1 MHMDYTDGAHVK
13 KKVAKVGFD
22 SQRKQK
28 KKVTKKKGEK
38 NKRVEYSLTNYQ
50 SPKKKKKKTY
60 LLFC

>member
-1 MHMDYTDGAHVK
+1 MHMVYTDGAHVK

-38 NKRVEYSLTNYQ
+38 NNRVEYSLTNYQ
-50 SPKKKKKKTY
+50 SPKKKKKTY